1 MKADRLASL
10 ERKHFNLHKRVEA
23 LEAERAPDIY
33 INPLKVEKLKIKD
46 EIAQLSKQVES
57 NAK

>member
-10 ERKHFNLHKRVEA
+10 ERKHFSLHKRVEA
-23 LEAERAPDIY
+23 LEAERAPEIY

-46 EIAQLSKQVES
+46 EIATLSKQLQTNE
-57 NAK
+57 K